1 MATPKMQRPQP
12 LNDARTTEPALPG
25 DDGPE
30 RVISTGDTWWQEF
43 VEVEKVFSI
52 ISWLVIFGALAAYL
66 GRWIGIYPITIIGIV
81 VFSVGLV
88 GLASLTYPIARIGV
102 KAVSEWRRQ
111 RSAERAGEV

>member
-1 MATPKMQRPQP
+1 MLGRRNRHCLGTMGRRETS
-12 LNDARTTEPALPG
+12 L
-25 DDGPE
+25 
-30 RVISTGDTWWQEF
+30 RVILGGKNSLRWR
-43 VEVEKVFSI
+43 KYSSI